1 MILGIGTDIVDAR
14 RIQAAMDRHPDK
26 FAKRIFSDAEITAA
40 KDSSD
45 QASYFAKRFAVKEAV
60 YKALSFS
67 GVTGCGWR
75 EAETLSAPN
84 GAPMVNLTGRCKTA
98 LERLTP
104 EGYNAAI
111 NPSLSDEPPFAMA
124 FVVISANAPSGA
136 TVEGTGLGE

>member
-40 KDSSD
+40 KESSN
-45 QASYFAKRFAVKEAV
+45 QASYFAKRFAMKEAV
-60 YKALSFS
+60 YKALSSS
-67 GVTGCGWR
+67 GVPGCGWR

-98 LERLTP
+98 LERMTP
-104 EGYNAAI
+104 DGYKAGLSV
-111 NPSLSDEPPFAMA
+111 SLSDEPPYALA
-124 FVVISANAPSGA
+124 FIVISAVPAEWIKP
-136 TVEGTGLGE
+136 